1 MTRTTQGDY
10 ERARQAAQWIARR
23 IRRVPGLAI
32 VLGSGLG
39 DFAEQLGQAVR
50 LPYASI
56 PHFPRPAVV
65 GHRGQLVVG
74 ELEGVP
80 VAVLQGRVH
89 YYEGYTLQQV
99 VFPVRVLGL
108 LGVRVLVLTN
118 AAGGIRTDYGQGAL
132 VLIRDHLNLQGANPL
147 MGPHDERFG
156 PRFPDMTHAYS
167 ERLRQLARAEARRLG
182 IELPEGVY
190 AAVHG
195 PSYET
200 PAEIRA
206 LRTLGA
212 DLVGMSTVP
221 EVIAARQ
228 MGLEVLAISCV
239 TNLAAG
245 LADAPIDHEEV
256 LRTGAAVREKL
267 MRLLAALVRRLGAP
281 AAEVMPAKKN
291 QARGS
296 RR

>member
-1 MTRTTQGDY
+1 MRGAAHGDF
-10 ERARQAAQWIARR
+10 ARVQQAARWIARR
-23 IRRVPGLAI
+23 IRQIPKLAI

-39 DFAEQLGQAVR
+39 DFAEQLGRAVR
-50 LPYASI
+50 IPYASI
-56 PHFPRPAVV
+56 PHFPRPGVV

-132 VLIRDHLNLQGANPL
+132 VLIRDHLNLQGGNPL

-281 AAEVMPAKKN
+281 AAEVVPAKKN

>member
-1 MTRTTQGDY
+1 MRGAAHGDF
-10 ERARQAAQWIARR
+10 ARVQQAARWIARR

-56 PHFPRPAVV
+56 PHFPRPGVV

-221 EVIAARQ
+221 EAIAARQ

-281 AAEVMPAKKN
+281 AAEVVPAKKN

>member
-1 MTRTTQGDY
+1 MEFPSRFC
-10 ERARQAAQWIARR
+10 
-23 IRRVPGLAI
+23 RV
-32 VLGSGLG
+32 
-39 DFAEQLGQAVR
+39 
-50 LPYASI
+50 ASI
-56 PHFPRPAVV
+56 TTR
-65 GHRGQLVVG
+65 
-74 ELEGVP
+74 
-80 VAVLQGRVH
+80 
-89 YYEGYTLQQV
+89 GYTLQQV

-267 MRLLAALVRRLGAP
+267 MRLLAALVRRLGPP
-281 AAEVMPAKKN
+281 AAEAVRAKEKTKA
-291 QARGS
+291 QGS